1 MQQNPF
7 QKSYLVTIGE
17 INIYKYTKHRR
28 NISCKKSIQQLLKKK
43 KKKKKKQKTINT
55 KVITTFLALILTRNN
70 FIFNYICYL

>member
-43 KKKKKKQKTINT
+43 KKKKTINT

>member
-28 NISCKKSIQQLLKKK
+28 NISCKESIQQLLKKK
-43 KKKKKKQKTINT
+43 KKKNYKHQSYHNIIGINT
-55 KVITTFLALILTRNN
+55 
-70 FIFNYICYL
+70 YS

>member
-43 KKKKKKQKTINT
+43 KKKKKTINT
-55 KVITTFLALILTRNN
+55 KVITTFLALIVTRNN

>member
-28 NISCKKSIQQLLKKK
+28 NISCKKSIQQLLKEKK
-43 KKKKKKQKTINT
+43 KKKNYKHQSYHNILGINT
-55 KVITTFLALILTRNN
+55 
-70 FIFNYICYL
+70 YS

>member
-28 NISCKKSIQQLLKKK
+28 NISCKKSIQQLLKKRIKNQQK
-43 KKKKKKQKTINT
+43 KKKKKKK
-55 KVITTFLALILTRNN
+55 L
-70 FIFNYICYL
+70 